1 MTQTERCPALE
12 DRGSLERMI
21 GQLRERAAR
30 GERVLVALDGRC
42 AAGKTTLANALGERY
57 GWNVVHMDHFFLR
70 PEQRNPQRLSV
81 PGENV
86 DHERFFEEVMLPLR
100 EGRPVCYRPFDCH
113 AMAMGEP
120 IQLDPRPV
128 TIVEGAYACHRTL
141 WEFYQVRAFLTVD
154 PDLQQ
159 ARIRQRNG
167 LEGLRAFQERWIP
180 LEEAYFAAWKLEQR
194 CDYLLGQ

>member
-1 MTQTERCPALE
+1 MSEVQACPASRQADGLE
-12 DRGSLERMI
+12 ELIRRLVELSRRK
-21 GQLRERAAR
+21 QP
-30 GERVLVALDGRC
+30 VLAALDGRC
-42 AAGKTTLANALGERY
+42 AAGKTTLARALGERY
-57 GWNVVHMDHFFLR
+57 GWRVIHMDHFFLR